1 MEYRSSTAVTI
12 ALACPDSFKI
22 FIRSSNKT
30 GVFFQAG
37 ALAGSGKRTIRRR
50 KLLLAEKWTAGSSSL
65 FSLDLLGVPR
75 IAPERLASCGS
86 FDVNWTS
93 PTSTMLEMSIS
104 GLPMG
109 SPMTEV
115 FHRTKKKLITVL
127 CPFAPKQQIMSAAFQ
142 ISNKIQLVT
151 HTKFRPR
158 IKGNTDTNISSGSN
172 RSVLH
177 ADPGLRRETPL

>member
-12 ALACPDSFKI
+12 ALACPDSFKTLSGSATKPGSPSKLVRLRGVERGLSEEN
-22 FIRSSNKT
+22 FYLLRS
-30 GVFFQAG
+30 G
-37 ALAGSGKRTIRRR
+37 
-50 KLLLAEKWTAGSSSL
+50 LLAL
-65 FSLDLLGVPR
+65 PFFFPLDLLGVPR
-75 IAPERLASCGS
+75 IAPERLGSCGS

-127 CPFAPKQQIMSAAFQ
+127 CPFAPNQQIMSAAFQ

-151 HTKFRPR
+151 HTNIRPR
-158 IKGNTDTNISSGSN
+158 IKGNADTNISSGSN

-177 ADPGLRRETPL
+177 ADPRLRRETPL